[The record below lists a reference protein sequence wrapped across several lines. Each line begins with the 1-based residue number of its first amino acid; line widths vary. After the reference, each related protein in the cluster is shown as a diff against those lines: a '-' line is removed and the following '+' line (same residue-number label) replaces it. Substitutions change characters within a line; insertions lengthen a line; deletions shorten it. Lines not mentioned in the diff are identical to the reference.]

1 MKHLPRYQPTVT
13 QTPLPERHC
22 SESEFFMST
31 MKNQININSNIKDS
45 SLKPL
50 RANIH
55 HTSNMS
61 RVLNESNIG
70 DDDECN
76 LINKEDF
83 EEGKSKDIVTARATP
98 IKSNALARKNL
109 STARKLTH
117 NLQSPNINIRSLNNN
132 F

>member
-1 MKHLPRYQPTVT
+1 
-13 QTPLPERHC
+13 
-22 SESEFFMST
+22 
-31 MKNQININSNIKDS
+31 
-45 SLKPL
+45 
-50 RANIH
+50 
-55 HTSNMS
+55 MS
-61 RVLNESNIG
+61 RVLNESNVG
-70 DDDECN
+70 EDDECN
-76 LINKEDF
+76 LFNKEDF

>member
-1 MKHLPRYQPTVT
+1 
-13 QTPLPERHC
+13 
-22 SESEFFMST
+22 
-31 MKNQININSNIKDS
+31 
-45 SLKPL
+45 
-50 RANIH
+50 
-55 HTSNMS
+55 MS
-61 RVLNESNIG
+61 RVLNESNVG
-70 DDDECN
+70 EDDECN